1 MIGKKRDNLFLK
13 KDFVIGVRLHYDRTR
28 QFLALPRCYRK
39 IRTLTDCKKSR
50 IGLALDLLF
59 LFFLHK
65 TFPDNYGPC
74 RLWELDKKGWK
85 FFYGSNYFPHQLARL
100 RNRAQPAEY
109 RILFNDKFLC
119 VLLCKAL
126 GIRTP
131 ITYGTIDPSQ
141 DYRSQLTSWF
151 RTTSAQA
158 LIIKPLFGEVGRGI
172 VLATRADD
180 EIVIKSLETSMPLN
194 TYVLSG
200 KSIVQEVLRQDSR
213 MAVFSTFSVNTIRMT
228 TMLTPQGNV
237 ININSFLRFGLGES
251 FVDNVGSGGLAVGID
266 NLTGR
271 LKRYAH
277 DKKWGRYAAHPTTGV
292 VFDNFVMP
300 EWNRICDVA
309 AVVQNHFPFY
319 RLLGLDIALDQNGEP
334 VVVEI
339 NSAPDLA
346 ALEQIAGPLLQ
357 NEPVLRAFGEYGLL
371 VNRHQKE
378 LYRDLRL

>member
-1 MIGKKRDNLFLK
+1 MSKA
-13 KDFVIGVRLHYDRTR
+13 RLYYDRMR
-28 QFLALPRCYRK
+28 QFFALPGCYHR
-39 IRTLTDCKKSR
+39 IRSSKDCNRSR
-50 IGLALDLLF
+50 IGLALDLLS
-59 LFFLHK
+59 LFFTYK

-74 RLWELDKKGWK
+74 RLWELNKDDWR
-85 FFYGSNYFPHQLARL
+85 FFYGSNYSPHQLARL
-100 RNRAQPAEY
+100 RNRVQPAEY

-131 ITYGTIDPSQ
+131 ITYGTIDPRQ
-141 DYRSQLTSWF
+141 DYRSQLKSWF
-151 RTTSAQA
+151 RTSSAQA

-180 EIVIKSLETSMPLN
+180 EIIINSQGTSMPLHA
-194 TYVLSG
+194 YFLAG
-200 KSIVQEVLRQDSR
+200 KSIVQEVLRQDSQ
-213 MAVFSTFSVNTIRMT
+213 MAVFSPFSVNTIRMT

-266 NLTGR
+266 YQTGR

-277 DKKWGRYAAHPTTGV
+277 GKKWERYAAHPTTGV
-292 VFDNFVMP
+292 VFENFVIP
-300 EWNRICDVA
+300 EWNRICDFA
-309 AVVQNHFPFY
+309 AVVQNHFSFF

-334 VVVEI
+334 VVIEI

-346 ALEQIAGPLLQ
+346 ALEQISGPLLK
-357 NEPVLRAFGEYGLL
+357 NEPVLQAFGDYGLL
-371 VNRHQKE
+371 VNRHQRE
-378 LYRDLRL
+378 LYASLDDL